1 MSTTSLPTT
10 SESVSST
17 PNQVSDVAAVPTPL
31 SEYLYR
37 VVVAAAGILIG
48 AIVALFIGL
57 SAGWIPIN
65 C

>member
-10 SESVSST
+10 SASVSST
-17 PNQVSDVAAVPTPL
+17 QDQISDVAARATPL
-31 SEYLYR
+31 SEYFYR